1 MLQILTFTSQRK
13 SRGLPSR
20 PRLPRFDH
28 ILQDVNAPPAAQSQ
42 TTYQGS
48 SNIPNII
55 EGIDKLQDREG
66 PEALPLTIDDK
77 MNMWKN
83 EVNLYDTS
91 SLSY

>member
-28 ILQDVNAPPAAQSQ
+28 ILQDVNADPPAQSQ
-42 TTYQGS
+42 TTDQGS

-55 EGIDKLQDREG
+55 EGIDKLRDRAG
-66 PEALPLTIDDK
+66 AEALPLTIDDK

-83 EVNLYDTS
+83 KVNLHDKS
-91 SLSY
+91 SMSY